1 MSEAELRCAIAEPAR
16 RAGFAFDEAT
26 IDLMVAET
34 EGREGALPL
43 LEFAL
48 TRIWEGLKSSVPAAE
63 TLRQLGGVGGA
74 LAKEAERIYQQLP
87 GSDQR
92 IVRRAFLAQVR
103 LGEGTRDSRR
113 RAPIEEIV
121 AKGEDREH
129 VLKIL
134 RDFSQP
140 EQRFITLGGDP
151 SRGAITAELSHEGV
165 TRTLG

>member
-1 MSEAELRCAIAEPAR
+1 MSALRSSGAFDVAADRDARASVVLTLRNPLLQPPLTQCSVTLTRRAFLVPSMSEAELRCAIAEPAR
-16 RAGFAFDEAT
+16 RAGFTFDEAT

-48 TRIWEGLKSSVPAAE
+48 TRIWEGLKSDVPAAE

-92 IVRRAFLAQVR
+92 IVRRAFLAQGFR
-103 LGEGTRDSRR
+103 LM
-113 RAPIEEIV
+113 
-121 AKGEDREH
+121 AKNEW
-129 VLKIL
+129 
-134 RDFSQP
+134 
-140 EQRFITLGGDP
+140 TP
-151 SRGAITAELSHEGV
+151 SARPD
-165 TRTLG
+165 